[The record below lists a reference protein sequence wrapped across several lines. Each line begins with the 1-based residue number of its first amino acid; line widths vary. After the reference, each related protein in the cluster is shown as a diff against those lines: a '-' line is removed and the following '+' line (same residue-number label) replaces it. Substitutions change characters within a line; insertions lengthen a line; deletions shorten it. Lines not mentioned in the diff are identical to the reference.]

1 MKPKDSWH
9 SSSSSSSSSSS
20 RRRENEGSD
29 DREWMNK
36 ELSNREQIARHHL
49 CIRNTVCHFQTL
61 TFAVGK
67 TGTYL
72 SSSLPTGKLEPV

>member
-1 MKPKDSWH
+1 VKPKESWH
-9 SSSSSSSSSSS
+9 SSSSSRRRRSSSSSSSSS
-20 RRRENEGSD
+20 RRENEGSD

-49 CIRNTVCHFQTL
+49 CIWNTVCHFQTL

-67 TGTYL
+67 QERT
-72 SSSLPTGKLEPV
+72 